1 MVSLFLVIC
10 MTDNNGRVI
19 FVIWIVASSL
29 HSISPGASI
38 TMLTL
43 LLLANFLLPAQPKV
57 WPAFPFIAEE
67 QEVQEAVERGPGR
80 H

>member
-10 MTDNNGRVI
+10 MTDNNGLVI

-57 WPAFPFIAEE
+57 WPAFPF
-67 QEVQEAVERGPGR
+67 RSLR
-80 H
+80 RSRKSRRLWRSR